1 MVLKLEVCSDAD
13 MYRTFEIMSQAFGH
27 EHPYIEAAYPA
38 HHTPEGRELGSARM
52 LNVKKTDS
60 TTTFLKVT
68 DTDTGN
74 MIAQAKWNVYE
85 NHIPA
90 EADLEGDFW
99 EENEEKEYAQ
109 LLCREYLIP
118 RRKAIRDLAGNLLCR
133 CYPCEDQGCLF

>member
-13 MYRTFEIMSQAFGH
+13 MSRTFEIMSQAFGH

-38 HHTPEGRELGSARM
+38 HHTPEGRKLGSARM

-68 DTDTGN
+68 DTDTGT
-74 MIAQAKWNVYE
+74 MIAQAKWNVYK

-90 EADLEGDFW
+90 EADLDGDFW

-109 LLCREYLIP
+109 LLAREYLIP
-118 RRKAIRDLAGNLLCR
+118 RRKAIRDLGGNLLCR
-133 CYPCEDQGCLF
+133 CYPCEDQGCLL